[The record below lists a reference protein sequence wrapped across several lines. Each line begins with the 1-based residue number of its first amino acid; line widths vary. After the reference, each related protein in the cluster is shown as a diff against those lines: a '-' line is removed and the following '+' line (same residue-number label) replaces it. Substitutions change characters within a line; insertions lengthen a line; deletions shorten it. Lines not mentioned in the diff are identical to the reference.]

1 MEEKG
6 GTKNYNRWRKKVGP
20 KITTDGGKRLDQ
32 KLQPMEEKGGTKNQN

>member
-6 GTKNYNRWRKKVGP
+6 GTKKQP
-20 KITTDGGKRLDQ
+20 FEKRLDQ